1 MNTSAIITAVIV
13 IGVLGLVLG
22 LFLGIAAKAFHV
34 ETDPRED
41 KITGTLPGNNCGG
54 CGYPGCSG
62 LAAAIVKGQ
71 APVNACP
78 VGGAAVAKE
87 VAAIMGVEADDS
99 KHMVAY
105 VKCAGDCEKAS
116 KDYAYTG
123 IEDCRMAA
131 MLPGGGDKSC
141 NYGCLGYGSCVSA
154 CPFDAVHIV
163 NGIAVVDK
171 DACKACGKCIEACPK
186 KLIELVP
193 YEAKYL
199 VACNSKDKGPDVM
212 KKCKAGCIGCSLCKK
227 SCPKDAIEINDFL
240 AHIDQDK
247 CEGCGA
253 CAEKCPKKAI
263 TSH

>member
-13 IGVLGLVLG
+13 IAVLGLILG

-34 ETDPRED
+34 DTDPRED
-41 KITGTLPGNNCGG
+41 KIAGTLPGNNCGG

-62 LAAAIVKGQ
+62 LAAAIIAGN

-78 VGGAAVAKE
+78 VGGEAVAKA
-87 VAAIMGVEADDS
+87 VAEIMGVDAGDS
-99 KHMVAY
+99 RRMVAF
-105 VKCAGDCEKAS
+105 VKCAGDCEKAVR
-116 KDYAYTG
+116 DYEYTG
-123 IEDCRMAA
+123 EMDCRMAA
-131 MLPGGGDKSC
+131 LLPGGGDKSC
-141 NYGCLGYGSCVSA
+141 FYGCLGYGSCVRA
-154 CPFDAVHIV
+154 CPFDAIHII

-171 DACKACGKCIEACPK
+171 EACKACSKCIEACPK

-199 VACNSKDKGPDVM
+199 VACSSKDKGPDVM

-227 SCPKDAIEINDFL
+227 NCPKDAIEISDLL

-247 CEGCGA
+247 CEGCGV
-253 CAEKCPKKAI
+253 CSEKCPKKAI
-263 TSH
+263 ITH

>member
-1 MNTSAIITAVIV
+1 MNMQAIITAVIV
-13 IGVLGLVLG
+13 IAILGLILG

-34 ETDPRED
+34 ETDPREE
-41 KITGTLPGNNCGG
+41 KITAALPGNNCGG

-62 LAAAIVKGQ
+62 LAAAIVKGD
-71 APVNACP
+71 APVNGCP
-78 VGGAAVAKE
+78 VGGESAAKAVAE
-87 VAAIMGVEADDS
+87 IMGVDAGNS
-99 KHMVAY
+99 VRKVAF
-105 VKCAGDCEKAS
+105 VKCAGDCEKAN
-116 KDYAYTG
+116 KDYEYTG
-123 IEDCRMAA
+123 EQDCRMAA

-141 NYGCLGYGSCVSA
+141 SFGCLGYGSCVKS
-154 CPFDAVHIV
+154 CPFDAIHIV
-163 NGIAVVDK
+163 NSIAVVDK
-171 DACKACGKCIEACPK
+171 EACKACSKCIEVCPK

-193 YEAKYL
+193 YEAEYL

-227 SCPKDAIEINDFL
+227 NCPKDAVDISDFL

-263 TSH
+263 VHH

>member
-13 IGVLGLVLG
+13 IAVLGLILG
-22 LFLGIAAKAFHV
+22 LFLGVAAKAFHV

-41 KITGTLPGNNCGG
+41 KIVSTLPGNNCGG

-62 LAAAIVKGQ
+62 LAAAIAAGN

-78 VGGAAVAKE
+78 VGGEAVAKA
-87 VAAIMGVEADDS
+87 VAEIMGVDAGDS
-99 KHMVAY
+99 RRMVAF
-105 VKCAGDCEKAS
+105 VKCAGDCEKAVR
-116 KDYAYTG
+116 DYEYTG
-123 IEDCRMAA
+123 EMDCRMAA
-131 MLPGGGDKSC
+131 LLPGGGDKSC
-141 NYGCLGYGSCVSA
+141 FYGCLGYGSCVRA
-154 CPFDAVHIV
+154 CPFDAIHII

-171 DACKACGKCIEACPK
+171 EACKACSKCIEACPK

-227 SCPKDAIEINDFL
+227 NCPKDAIEISDLL

-247 CEGCGA
+247 CEGCGV
-253 CAEKCPKKAI
+253 CSEKCPKKAVI
-263 TSH
+263 TH

>member
-1 MNTSAIITAVIV
+1 MNMQAIITAVIV
-13 IGVLGLVLG
+13 IAILGLILG

-34 ETDPRED
+34 ETDPREE
-41 KITGTLPGNNCGG
+41 KITAALPGNNCGG

-62 LAAAIVKGQ
+62 LAAAIVKGD
-71 APVNACP
+71 APVNGCP
-78 VGGAAVAKE
+78 VGGESAAKAVAE
-87 VAAIMGVEADDS
+87 IMGVDAGNS
-99 KHMVAY
+99 VRMVAF
-105 VKCAGDCEKAS
+105 VKCAGDCEKAN
-116 KDYAYTG
+116 KDYEYTG
-123 IEDCRMAA
+123 EQDCRMAA

-141 NYGCLGYGSCVSA
+141 SFGCLGYGNCVKS
-154 CPFDAVHIV
+154 CPFDAIHIV

-171 DACKACGKCIEACPK
+171 EACKACSKCIEACPK

-193 YEAKYL
+193 YEAEYL

-227 SCPKDAIEINDFL
+227 NCPKDAVDISDFL

-263 TSH
+263 VHH